1 MPVRN
6 PLKCQS
12 VSKGCLMNKFGA
24 SIFLIFLW
32 GMFLVLCSLD
42 LVVIKIWMSLTK
54 SVPTDMIVSW
64 PKFYLLIPCM
74 FTFLIY
80 SDDLVKL
87 WKK

>member
-1 MPVRN
+1 
-6 PLKCQS
+6 
-12 VSKGCLMNKFGA
+12 MNKLGA

-32 GMFLVLCSLD
+32 GMFLLLCSLD

-64 PKFYLLIPCM
+64 SKLYLIIP
-74 FTFLIY
+74 FTITVLIY
-80 SDDLVKL
+80 ADDMVRL